1 MTMNVKHSSVFTNP
15 EVLERLNKL
24 EKSPQMQG
32 KLNELKEGI
41 KNNAFDPMRL
51 IPLIPVVLII
61 GAVGNYLPSLD
72 YSTYKYPLLIIVAFV
87 VCFAGKFFVTNKV
100 DVSSLYANNVLTPIL
115 NEILP
120 GTVLENS
127 EGIDNSIFNNL
138 LPISSRYYSNKH
150 IIFGDEFKTEFS
162 NMQAMHFSRTESGK
176 TVKKTDFIGQVLL
189 INAKTNINGHIR
201 IVPVTGKNFMGQKL
215 NGYYGKKTKGESEVQ
230 TESIEFNNS
239 YSIFSTDDFYTKL
252 VLDPSFIEAL
262 NNLQKRMRVCI
273 YLDSE
278 HIIAAFDSGR
288 YILGNPGKSG
298 IENLSLTRE
307 YARFR
312 DVLAEYYEIISV
324 IREKLQN

>member
-1 MTMNVKHSSVFTNP
+1 MNVKHSSVFTNP

-32 KLNELKEGI
+32 KLNELKDGI

-72 YSTYKYPLLIIVAFV
+72 YSTYKYPLLIVIAFV
-87 VCFAGKFFVTNKV
+87 VCFAGKFFVKNKV
-100 DVSSLYANNVLTPIL
+100 DVSALYADNVLTPIL
-115 NEILP
+115 NAILP

-150 IIFGDEFKTEFS
+150 IIFGDESKTEFS

-201 IVPVTGKNFMGQKL
+201 IVPVTGKTFMGQKL
-215 NGYYGKKTKGESEVQ
+215 
-230 TESIEFNNS
+230 
-239 YSIFSTDDFYTKL
+239 
-252 VLDPSFIEAL
+252 
-262 NNLQKRMRVCI
+262 
-273 YLDSE
+273 
-278 HIIAAFDSGR
+278 SG
-288 YILGNPGKSG
+288 
-298 IENLSLTRE
+298 
-307 YARFR
+307 
-312 DVLAEYYEIISV
+312 
-324 IREKLQN
+324 

>member
-1 MTMNVKHSSVFTNP
+1 M
-15 EVLERLNKL
+15 
-24 EKSPQMQG
+24 
-32 KLNELKEGI
+32 
-41 KNNAFDPMRL
+41 
-51 IPLIPVVLII
+51 
-61 GAVGNYLPSLD
+61 
-72 YSTYKYPLLIIVAFV
+72 LLL
-87 VCFAGKFFVTNKV
+87 FALLASFFVTNKV
-100 DVSSLYANNVLTPIL
+100 DVSSLYADNVLTPIL
-115 NEILP
+115 NAILP

-150 IIFGDEFKTEFS
+150 IIFGDESKTEFS

-201 IVPVTGKNFMGQKL
+201 IVPVTGKTFMGQKL

-252 VLDPSFIEAL
+252 VLDPSFIEVL

-273 YLDSE
+273 YIDSE
-278 HIIAAFDSGR
+278 HIIASFDSGR

-312 DVLAEYYEIISV
+312 DVLAEYYEV
-324 IREKLQN
+324 INVIKEKLQN

>member
-1 MTMNVKHSSVFTNP
+1 MNVKHSSVFTNP
-15 EVLERLNKL
+15 EILERLNKL
-24 EKSPQMQG
+24 EQSPQMQG

-41 KNNAFDPMRL
+41 KNNAFDPIRL
-51 IPLIPVVLII
+51 IPLIPVVMVL
-61 GAVGNYLPSLD
+61 GALYNYFPNID
-72 YSTYKYPLLIIVAFV
+72 YSRYKYYLLIVGVFV
-87 VCFAGKFFVTNKV
+87 VCFAGKFFVNNKV
-100 DVSSLYANNVLTPIL
+100 DVNTLYANNVLTPIL
-115 NEILP
+115 NAILP
-120 GTVLENS
+120 GTVLKDS
-127 EGIDNSIFNNL
+127 EGISNSIFNNI
-138 LPISSRYYSNKH
+138 LPISDIYYSNNH
-150 IIFGDEFKTEFS
+150 IIFGDDLKTEFS
-162 NMQAMHFSRTESGK
+162 NMQAMHFSRSESGK

-189 INAKTNINGHIR
+189 INSKTNINGHIR

-215 NGYYGKKTKGESEVQ
+215 NGYYGKKTKEESEVQ

-252 VLDPSFIEAL
+252 VLDPSFIEVL

>member
-1 MTMNVKHSSVFTNP
+1 MNVKYGSVFTNP
-15 EVLERLNKL
+15 EVLNRLARI
-24 EKSPQMQG
+24 EQSPQIQG

-41 KNNAFDPMRL
+41 KNNSFDPIRL
-51 IPLIPVVLII
+51 IPFIPVVMVL
-61 GAVGNYLPSLD
+61 GVLYNYFPNID
-72 YSTYKYPLLIIVAFV
+72 YSRYKYYLLIVGVFV
-87 VCFAGKFFVTNKV
+87 VCFAGKFFVNNKV
-100 DVSSLYANNVLTPIL
+100 DVDSLYSDNVLMPIL
-115 NEILP
+115 NAILP

-127 EGIDNSIFNNL
+127 EGIDSSIFNNL
-138 LPISSRYYSNKH
+138 LPISSKYYSSKH
-150 IIFGDEFKTEFS
+150 IIFGDEFRTEFS
-162 NMQAMHFSRTESGK
+162 NMQAIHFSRSESGK
-176 TVKKTDFIGQVLL
+176 SVKKTDFVGQVLL
-189 INAKTNINGHIR
+189 INTKTNINGHIR
-201 IVPVTGKNFMGQKL
+201 IVPVTGKNFMGKKL
-215 NGYYGKKTKGESEVQ
+215 NGYYGRKTKEESEVQ

-252 VLDPSFIEAL
+252 VLNPSFIEAL

-324 IREKLQN
+324 IREKLKK